1 MEYQT
6 PRVNGIVTPKS
17 RWPSLLKTPNTAHAP
32 PSFMNIAFD
41 ERWIGLHGIGRFAR
55 EMGARCPFSALKMTG
70 KPLDLFDPLRLQ
82 QRLKEQK
89 PDHFFS
95 PGFNAPFGTPCSFSL
110 TIHDL
115 IHLSIKEE
123 GSALKKAYYAHHLR
137 PAALRAACVFTGSSF
152 SKARIA
158 EWSGLKEDQIVIT
171 GYGVDETFSEKGPSY
186 PHRRPY
192 LLYVG
197 NQKPHKNVDGLIRAF
212 LDAGLKEDFDLLL
225 SGACSPSTQSML
237 QAFDLEQEVIALG
250 AIAEEMLPGVY
261 RGASALIMPSL
272 YEGFGLPVIEAMAS
286 GTPVISSNR
295 TALPEVGG
303 EAALYF
309 DPLDH
314 QEAVEALKAVYD
326 SALMDRMRALG
337 IDRARDFDWNLTAQR
352 ITSAIALSG

>member
-1 MEYQT
+1 
-6 PRVNGIVTPKS
+6 
-17 RWPSLLKTPNTAHAP
+17 
-32 PSFMNIAFD
+32 MNIAFD

-55 EMGARCPFSALKMTG
+55 EVGARCPFSALKMTG
-70 KPLDLFDPLRLQ
+70 KPLDLVDPLRLQ
-82 QRLKEQK
+82 QRLNQQK

-95 PGFNAPFGTPCSFSL
+95 PGFNAPFGKPCSFSL

-115 IHLSIKEE
+115 IHLSIKDE

-152 SKARIA
+152 SKAQIV
-158 EWSGLKEDQIVIT
+158 EWSGLNEEQIVIT
-171 GYGVDETFSEKGPSY
+171 GYGVDETFSPKGPSH

-197 NQKPHKNVDGLIRAF
+197 NQKPHKNVDGLIHAF

-225 SGACSPSTQSML
+225 SGESSPSIQSTL
-237 QAFDLEQEVIALG
+237 KALDLDQEVIALG
-250 AIAEEMLPGVY
+250 SIPEEMLPGVY
-261 RGASALIMPSL
+261 RGASALIMPSH

-309 DPLDH
+309 DPMDH
-314 QEAVEALKAVYD
+314 QETVEALKSVYD
-326 SALMDRMRALG
+326 SALMERLRALG
-337 IDRARDFDWNLTAQR
+337 LDRARHFDWNLSAER
-352 ITSAIALSG
+352 IASAIALRG